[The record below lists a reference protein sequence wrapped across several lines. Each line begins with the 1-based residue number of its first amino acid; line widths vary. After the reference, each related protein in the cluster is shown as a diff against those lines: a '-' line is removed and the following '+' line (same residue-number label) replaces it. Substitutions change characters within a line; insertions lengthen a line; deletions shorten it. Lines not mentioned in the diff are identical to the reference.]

1 MIRTEYLIDLLATA
15 SIEAP
20 ADNYVDVERMILARE
35 VETAIFQHP
44 PSSIT
49 FSGLRIG
56 KQAKLHFACGIK
68 EVAWPLIKNEVRF
81 AIRVESATEE
91 ILFEAKLHPRKRSAD
106 CGWHKQELDLR
117 PFEGQFVRIILQTR
131 VGWRRSTE
139 YAWAGWANPR
149 IVHQCGAAPTIAR
162 KDRYPHI
169 FLLTA
174 DALPAR
180 YLGCY
185 GSLRVRT
192 PSLDSLAAEGILLE
206 QAWSQSCMTM
216 GSYTSLLTGLHPHE
230 HGVSR
235 EWQPFPVSKINLPKA
250 LHQHGYH
257 TLFAPSSR
265 ELSGRNNDLDRV
277 FDEILPTYSNPMQD
291 GSVTTRQFMHWF
303 AQRPDQPCF
312 NWIHYFDVHPPSM
325 PPAPWNSI
333 YYADD
338 PTSHQREYLPQ
349 DISKIRCVESALILG
364 ASTIPG

>member
-20 ADNYVDVERMILARE
+20 ADNYVDIERMILARE

-81 AIRVESATEE
+81 AIRVESSTEE

-139 YAWAGWANPR
+139 YAWSGWANPV
-149 IVHQCGAAPTIAR
+149 IVHDVSVDASSPR
-162 KDRYPHI
+162 HDRHPHI

-174 DALPAR
+174 DALPSR
-180 YLGCY
+180 YLGFCWNKR
-185 GSLRVRT
+185 GHS
-192 PSLDSLAAEGILLE
+192 
-206 QAWSQSCMTM
+206 
-216 GSYTSLLTGLHPHE
+216 
-230 HGVSR
+230 
-235 EWQPFPVSKINLPKA
+235 
-250 LHQHGYH
+250 
-257 TLFAPSSR
+257 
-265 ELSGRNNDLDRV
+265 
-277 FDEILPTYSNPMQD
+277 
-291 GSVTTRQFMHWF
+291 
-303 AQRPDQPCF
+303 
-312 NWIHYFDVHPPSM
+312 
-325 PPAPWNSI
+325 PA
-333 YYADD
+333 
-338 PTSHQREYLPQ
+338 
-349 DISKIRCVESALILG
+349 
-364 ASTIPG
+364 